1 MTNRIRGKVDFDV
14 DGASYSLHFTANGMC
29 ELEAAAGCSAMAFLK
44 RLEASAGDDLSFGD
58 VRLLFW
64 AGLQE
69 HHPDMTVRD
78 AGALMTDMGGIA
90 TAMELTGRA
99 VADSMP
105 KPNEGGAA
113 AKGKKAKRAS

>member
-1 MTNRIRGKVDFDV
+1 MSNKVKGKLDFEV
-14 DGASYSLHFTANGMC
+14 DGTSYALHFTANGMC
-29 ELEAAAGCSAMAFLK
+29 ELEDAAGCNAMAFLS
-44 RLEASAGDDLSFGD
+44 RMEVQAAGDLSFGD

-78 AGALMTDMGGIA
+78 AGALMTELGGIA
-90 TAMELTGRA
+90 KAMELTGQA

-105 KPNEGGAA
+105 KPDDGG
-113 AKGKKAKRAS
+113 KGNGGKKRKGTS